1 MGLKSAYK
9 QLPAAPAE
17 AEFNAIEV
25 RVAPNR
31 VEYYRAR
38 MLLRLCGWK
47 PAGNK
52 HLGFSGEFVS
62 LGAQVNLMH
71 LQTAGKII
79 GADKPGRLGDL
90 KAIREKRISEGFKAG
105 MPETLSLRGKI
116 NYAKRQTH
124 SRVSGPPAR
133 LLSIWSRESGAR
145 PVTRAL
151 KLWLMERPPH

>member
-90 KAIREKRISEGFKAG
+90 KAIRGSGSAKVSRRGC
-105 MPETLSLRGKI
+105 LRR
-116 NYAKRQTH
+116 Y
-124 SRVSGPPAR
+124 R
-133 LLSIWSRESGAR
+133 LQ
-145 PVTRAL
+145 
-151 KLWLMERPPH
+151 ER